1 MPSLA
6 KNSLLYLIATIATKA
21 ISFLLLPF
29 YSHLITPDQ
38 YGYVYVVT
46 AFTTFLSLFLSLS
59 LGGAIQRFY
68 FDCENQTEIKTL
80 YTNIVLIVLFFTT
93 VIGSIFYFAGSS
105 ISSIINL
112 PIEYYNYAVL
122 ISAISVFYPLI
133 LSLLYASQSAKKVSI
148 TSIFLGGCG
157 VAIQLILV
165 LLLEDKALALVKA
178 LLANSLLTFIIF
190 LIYSKPYWAT
200 PSWNFANITK
210 YLKYSLSQLPSDVSV
225 WLINCSDRILINSM
239 KGSSFAGLYGMG
251 ANLGNIPQILFH
263 SVNKAYVP
271 YVFEKYKEI
280 EKGHNDSESILV
292 QTTTT
297 VFAVITASIAIIAA
311 LSNNIISLL
320 ASQYSESAG
329 VMLLI
334 LIAVW
339 IDCSRIMFMN
349 PMAYNIR
356 YIKIKSAIWVISSIL
371 SISLNFY
378 TIPKYGMYG
387 ACCSLIASYGLSCAF
402 ILYFSNKAMKLNY
415 QKNKIIKI
423 IVCTFIFSASYL
435 IGSDLK
441 ALVLKVPCIIIYLA
455 IMTELTIS
463 LKKGFNYVKVLFNK

>member
-68 FDCENQTEIKTL
+68 FDCENKTEIKTL

-190 LIYSKPYWAT
+190 LIYSKPYWTT

-210 YLKYSLSQLPSDVSV
+210 YLKLPKK
-225 WLINCSDRILINSM
+225 R
-239 KGSSFAGLYGMG
+239 
-251 ANLGNIPQILFH
+251 
-263 SVNKAYVP
+263 
-271 YVFEKYKEI
+271 
-280 EKGHNDSESILV
+280 
-292 QTTTT
+292 
-297 VFAVITASIAIIAA
+297 A
-311 LSNNIISLL
+311 L
-320 ASQYSESAG
+320 
-329 VMLLI
+329 
-334 LIAVW
+334 
-339 IDCSRIMFMN
+339 R
-349 PMAYNIR
+349 
-356 YIKIKSAIWVISSIL
+356 
-371 SISLNFY
+371 
-378 TIPKYGMYG
+378 
-387 ACCSLIASYGLSCAF
+387 
-402 ILYFSNKAMKLNY
+402 
-415 QKNKIIKI
+415 
-423 IVCTFIFSASYL
+423 
-435 IGSDLK
+435 
-441 ALVLKVPCIIIYLA
+441 
-455 IMTELTIS
+455 
-463 LKKGFNYVKVLFNK
+463 